1 MGLPLIIDVE
11 KKSLRLE
18 WIDVYD
24 LNVHK
29 FERLVS
35 TGIADETRE
44 TGEWKAIQGKGY
56 YSIDA
61 TLSGDAYHQE
71 TASYPITTKSYS
83 D

>member
-1 MGLPLIIDVE
+1 MCGCLLLSIQTRNRFGSSGLTCTTLMC
-11 KKSLRLE
+11 
-18 WIDVYD
+18 
-24 LNVHK
+24 K

-44 TGEWKAIQGKGY
+44 TGEWKAIQGKSY

-71 TASYPITTKSYS
+71 AASYPIPIDLYR